1 MSVRRVVALCLAAV
15 ALGCGGG
22 DSGTAPEPGPA
33 LRVVARPQARD
44 TVQATSLQA
53 LVVEFRTPEGRLDAG
68 KVVRFEVAPPSDS
81 TRRFERGVVVCR
93 LDGPPC
99 NADFFTDGPFA
110 SDTTDAQ
117 GRAKVIVRFGRVS
130 GPAWVLL
137 HVPEY
142 GVKDSVRFDVDP
154 GSPARIRVTNRDTVV
169 MLGRQ
174 LTLLASVVDRFGN
187 ARSDPLIH
195 RAGDAIISVDVMGR
209 VTPAAP
215 GRTHVLISAGSAQDT
230 AFLSVVPT
238 GRLMAVVVEGLN
250 ANSVVAMDF
259 DGSNR
264 RVIARNATLPRVAVD
279 GRVIVHVGS
288 ETSTYRMHLV
298 EADGS
303 LKRITSATTPLEGEA
318 YGHLAADGW
327 IYFSGRFPNSNFAI
341 WRVRPDGSGAERLT
355 NGYAE
360 WVSWP
365 SPDAKKIVYTS
376 YTNRWD
382 ITIMDIATRQT
393 TSLNAE
399 GLFAAWSPNG
409 QFIAFTPDNG
419 HNLWIARGD
428 GSNLHKVPNTEFFF
442 GGTVDW
448 TADSEYLIVLTVS
461 GIELIRVAD
470 GERLPLPFSRS
481 MTFPVR
487 AP

>member
-1 MSVRRVVALCLAAV
+1 MSVRRVVALSLAAMS
-15 ALGCGGG
+15 LGCDSG

-33 LRVVARPQARD
+33 LRVIARPQARD
-44 TVQATSLQA
+44 TVQATSAQA
-53 LVVEFRTPEGRLDAG
+53 LVVEFRTPAGRLEAG
-68 KVVRFEVAPPSDS
+68 KVVRFEVGPPSDPL
-81 TRRFERGVVVCR
+81 RKFERGVVVCR

-117 GRAKVIVRFGRVS
+117 GRAKAIVRFGRVS
-130 GPAWVLL
+130 GPAWIVVQ
-137 HVPEY
+137 VPEY

-154 GSPARIRVTNRDTVV
+154 GSPARIRVTNRDSVV
-169 MLGRQ
+169 MFGRQ
-174 LTLLASVVDRFGN
+174 LTLVATVVDRFGN
-187 ARSDPLIH
+187 ARADPLAY
-195 RAGDAIISVDVMGR
+195 RAADAIISVDAMGK
-209 VTPAAP
+209 VTPAAS
-215 GRTHVLISAGSAQDT
+215 GRTHVLITSGSAQDT

-238 GRLMAVVVEGLN
+238 GRLMAVVVQGN
-250 ANSVVAMDF
+250 ADNVVAMDF

-264 RVIARNATLPRVAVD
+264 RVIARNASLPRVAVD
-279 GRVIVHVGS
+279 GRVIVHAG
-288 ETSTYRMHLV
+288 TDLSTYRMHLV

-327 IYFSGRFPNSNFAI
+327 VYFSGRFPSGNFAI
-341 WRVRPDGSGAERLT
+341 WRVRPDGSGQERIT

-360 WVSWP
+360 WISWP
-365 SPDAKKIVYTS
+365 SPDGRKIVYTS
-376 YTNRWD
+376 YTNRWE
-382 ITIMDIATRQT
+382 ITIMDVATRQT

-419 HNLWIARGD
+419 SALWTARGD
-428 GSNLHKVPNTEFFF
+428 GTNVQKVPNTEFIF

-448 TADSEYLIVLTVS
+448 TADNQYLIVRTVRA
-461 GIELIRVAD
+461 IELIRVAD
-470 GERLPLPFSRS
+470 GERLPLSFSQG
-481 MTFPVR
+481 MNFPVR